1 MSAPWLTITEVE
13 HVTDE
18 LLQHALDI
26 TEDFFVDQPM
36 DRFDFVDRLE
46 LRANVDLGSTI
57 DSPAI
62 EHLLKTARKHKRR
75 MNA

>member
-1 MSAPWLTITEVE
+1 MNTETITQVDQI
-13 HVTDE
+13 TDE

-26 TEDFFVDQPM
+26 TEDFFADEPM

-46 LRANVDLGSTI
+46 LRANVDLGSKI

-62 EHLLKTARKHKRR
+62 QHLLRKARKHKRE